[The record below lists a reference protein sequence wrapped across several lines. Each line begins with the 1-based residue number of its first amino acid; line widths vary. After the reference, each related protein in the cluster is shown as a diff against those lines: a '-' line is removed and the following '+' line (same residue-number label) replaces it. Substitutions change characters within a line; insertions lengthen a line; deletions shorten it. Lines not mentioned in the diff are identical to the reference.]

1 MDDPLISARTLDWF
15 ATSVANNT
23 SHWVANFV
31 PHGHSFPEANLP
43 GEICWK
49 NNYAFI
55 GIGVEAK
62 IIPILYADGL
72 NEKGLSAAHLSLFS
86 SKYPKPKANT
96 PILYNF
102 NLVPYILGNFKNIHE
117 VREALS
123 KLTILDTSVL
133 LPKEDIA
140 TLLHYII
147 TDAFGNSLIVEF
159 VNGQMQM
166 YTNKMGV
173 LTNDPPYD
181 WQLTNNQFYQQLS
194 VNDVTTA
201 NCGEVFTSNG
211 QLGIPGDSSSP
222 SRFVRAAFLRRA
234 AFSPANTQEAIGG
247 GRQILQTLSVPIGT
261 VVISDPALPE
271 GSMDWT
277 QWSVIRDHTNR
288 GYYFYTDFNSNLYG
302 IHLNH
307 LNLNA
312 SKQKQIDIVQR
323 DWYKDVTEALEP
335 K

>member
-1 MDDPLISARTLDWF
+1 
-15 ATSVANNT
+15 
-23 SHWVANFV
+23 
-31 PHGHSFPEANLP
+31 
-43 GEICWK
+43 
-49 NNYAFI
+49 
-55 GIGVEAK
+55 
-62 IIPILYADGL
+62 
-72 NEKGLSAAHLSLFS
+72 
-86 SKYPKPKANT
+86 
-96 PILYNF
+96 
-102 NLVPYILGNFKNIHE
+102 
-117 VREALS
+117 
-123 KLTILDTSVL
+123 
-133 LPKEDIA
+133 
-140 TLLHYII
+140 
-147 TDAFGNSLIVEF
+147 
-159 VNGQMQM
+159 M

-173 LTNDPPYD
+173 LTNDPPFD

-194 VNDVTTA
+194 VNDVTTV
-201 NCGEVFTSNG
+201 NCGEVVNSNG

-234 AFSPANTQEAIGG
+234 AFRPANAQEAVGG
-247 GRQILQTLSVPIGT
+247 ARQILQTLSVPIGT
-261 VVISDPALPE
+261 VVISNPALPE

-288 GYYFYTDFNSNLYG
+288 SYYFYTDFNSNLYG